1 MKDMTETL
9 RRREQEVELRL
20 AAQVQQRLYPQEPP
34 HVAGWDFA
42 GLVLPAEATCG
53 DYYDFIE
60 MGNGHVG
67 LAIGD
72 VCGHGLGPALVM
84 SEVRALLRSG
94 AAESSDAAELLSR
107 ANTIL
112 TADLE
117 DDNFVTLMM
126 ATVETKAR
134 RLEWVNAGHP
144 SGYVL
149 AADGSVKA
157 ELKSQTVPLGIL
169 PELGIG
175 RPDSVELDRGDL
187 ILLLT
192 DGVTERG
199 EEEARG
205 FGPEGALR
213 VLRELR
219 NRPAAEIA
227 GGLVDAVLEFSD
239 EPPADDV
246 TVIVVRVG

>member
-1 MKDMTETL
+1 M
-9 RRREQEVELRL
+9 
-20 AAQVQQRLYPQEPP
+20 
-34 HVAGWDFA
+34 AGWDFA

-94 AAESSDAAELLSR
+94 AAETSDVAELLR
-107 ANTIL
+107 RVNATLI
-112 TADLE
+112 ADLE

-126 ATVETKAR
+126 ATIETSAH

-149 AADGSVKA
+149 AADGSLKA
-157 ELKSQTVPLGIL
+157 ELESQTVPLGIL
-169 PELGIG
+169 PELGIDHPEG
-175 RPDSVELDRGDL
+175 IDLERGDL

-199 EEEARG
+199 EQDAQG
-205 FGPEGALR
+205 FGPEGALAK
-213 VLRELR
+213 LRELR
-219 NRPAAEIA
+219 DRPAAEIA
-227 GGLVDAVLEFSD
+227 SGLVDAVQNFSE
-239 EPPADDV
+239 EPQADDV
-246 TVIVVRVG
+246 TLIVVRVG